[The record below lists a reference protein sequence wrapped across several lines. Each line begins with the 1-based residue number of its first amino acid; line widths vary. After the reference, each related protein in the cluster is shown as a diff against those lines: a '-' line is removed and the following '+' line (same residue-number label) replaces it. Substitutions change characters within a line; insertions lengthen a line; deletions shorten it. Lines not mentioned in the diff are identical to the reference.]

1 MGWEIG
7 PRETV
12 GQLVLEI
19 WLHEIQTDAAQRA
32 ASGWIGDALYV
43 FTADERP
50 FAVRIDWVSAT
61 EANEFIEI
69 AGTALQRDRDQHRLN
84 CRACG
89 LEVWSGPT
97 GVITIRPDGE
107 SSTLLLVTPSTNHA
121 AQLIEAVR

>member
-1 MGWEIG
+1 MGDRSARDRRTIG
-7 PRETV
+7 A
-12 GQLVLEI
+12 GDL
-19 WLHEIQTDAAQRA
+19 AARDPDRCGTA
-32 ASGWIGDALYV
+32 CRSGWIGDALYV